1 MGAIRPMQSRIT
13 CPRTHSRPCKLLRTA
28 SVPCKSRSMQVLCR
42 KMLLLALPLFFST
55 MATTQTAAKT
65 KPKPLTL
72 TKYCHADGGF
82 CIKYPASWSVL
93 GEVFDGNGVVVAP
106 PQKQEREYWD
116 EVTAAL
122 VIPPPH
128 GAGDAVTI
136 DQAIEQAVSRV
147 RDGGQSFQTLERQ
160 RRRVDGKPA
169 QLVKLHYVDKSGGRE
184 WIEELVFVAGPDDE
198 IYSVALKCAP
208 SSMVRMEPAFTRIVD
223 SWTLPE
229 IEPPGDAPAAPA
241 SPDKSAPPQA
251 STPPKL

>member
-1 MGAIRPMQSRIT
+1 
-13 CPRTHSRPCKLLRTA
+13 
-28 SVPCKSRSMQVLCR
+28 MQVLCR
-42 KMLLLALPLFFST
+42 KMLLLALPLVFST
-55 MATTQTAAKT
+55 MATAQSAAKT

-122 VIPPPH
+122 VIPSPQ
-128 GAGDAVTI
+128 GTGDAVTI

-147 RDGGQSFQTLERQ
+147 RESGQDFETLERQ

-169 QLVKLHYVDKSGGRE
+169 QLVKLHYVDKSGGRD
-184 WIEELVFVAGPDDE
+184 WIEELVFIEGPDEE
-198 IYSVALKCAP
+198 IYSVALKSAP
-208 SSMVRMEPAFTRIVD
+208 SSLIRLEPMFSRIVD
-223 SWTLPE
+223 SWNLPE
-229 IEPPGDAPAAPA
+229 VEPPADTSAAPTKAPAVPDSPA
-241 SPDKSAPPQA
+241 SSAPPNA
-251 STPPKL
+251 SAPPKP

>member
-1 MGAIRPMQSRIT
+1 
-13 CPRTHSRPCKLLRTA
+13 
-28 SVPCKSRSMQVLCR
+28 MQVLCR

-122 VIPPPH
+122 VIPPPQ

-136 DQAIEQAVSRV
+136 DQVIEQAVSRV

-184 WIEELVFVAGPDDE
+184 WIEELVFIEGPDEE
-198 IYSVALKCAP
+198 IYSVALKSAP
-208 SSMVRMEPAFTRIVD
+208 SSLVRLEPMFSRIVD
-223 SWTLPE
+223 SWNLPE
-229 IEPPGDAPAAPA
+229 VEPPADTSAAPTKAPTVPDSPA
-241 SPDKSAPPQA
+241 SSAPPNA
-251 STPPKL
+251 SAPPKP